1 MRIRTKAARALLLA
15 LLLGVL
21 STYSVMAQDRGGRRG
36 GVGGFGDPLD
46 GPQQEEQA
54 GQRQQDPYAEESIPF
69 LHGIYLGAGVNLFQG
84 DFSSN
89 PNNNILK
96 HLGSAE
102 LNVLAGADKR
112 FGAFEQYSLGAELEY
127 NFLSGQQVIGQ
138 SFSTHTLSLDV
149 MGNYDIPFVSQNL
162 LRIFAGVGPMFIIA
176 PSYDGFPTE
185 QEQEDLRSRE
195 SDEVHNGRMT
205 LGTRVTGAAKVGHH
219 HSRSYPNGACVSRLQ
234 TMWMAI
240 MVLMQVGLS
249 TLSPR
254 RLTWAIASTCASE
267 VRRVTEEDA
276 QSGNDILRAKGRV

>member
-46 GPQQEEQA
+46 RPQQGEQA

-127 NFLSGQQVIGQ
+127 NFLSGQQVVGQ
-138 SFSTHTLSLDV
+138 SFSAHTLSLDV

-185 QEQEDLRSRE
+185 QRQEDLRSRGAIGE
-195 SDEVHNGRMT
+195 DVEWQSD
-205 LGTRVTGAAKVGHH
+205 LGTRVTGAAKFGIIIQDRIRLGLRVPFSDFVDGHTGINA
-219 HSRSYPNGACVSRLQ
+219 SGLDFVTSINLGYRINLRKRSETR
-234 TMWMAI
+234 
-240 MVLMQVGLS
+240 
-249 TLSPR
+249 
-254 RLTWAIASTCASE
+254 
-267 VRRVTEEDA
+267 D
-276 QSGNDILRAKGRV
+276 